1 MGNRQTTV
9 VLLIALVLAAMWA
22 SGRLE
27 RIMKVVFG
35 PKQKE

>member
-1 MGNRQTTV
+1 MGNRQTTI

-27 RIMKVVFG
+27 RIMNIVFG
-35 PKQKE
+35 PKQEG